1 MQGFVYSDLQEIDSG
16 KMIIMVQ
23 QYCKIGVSLIGD
35 QCEHN
40 IVYSKCR
47 SLLSHGMQ
55 NTFNGT
61 VKPSLSGDIFGR
73 KGGGGASFQWSN
85 CTKYGLGPLYLI
97 LFDYVFLMQHNV
109 AQDRPVHRLRH
120 ELQQQKITQK
130 TPTNAQRGATSE

>member
-73 KGGGGASFQWSN
+73 KGEGRGILPMEQLHKIWSR
-85 CTKYGLGPLYLI
+85 TTIFDLI
-97 LFDYVFLMQHNV
+97 
-109 AQDRPVHRLRH
+109 
-120 ELQQQKITQK
+120 
-130 TPTNAQRGATSE
+130 